1 MVIIVEKDIQEILR
15 NWEYQ
20 PGVFLVR
27 KIIGDDGKEKIQV
40 RVNLGILQMEM
51 DGRPDGK
58 TPYNAKSLLDY
69 YISIIDELIEL
80 NGTSDGF
87 ILTEKDMKDIDAEIM
102 QYYYR
107 RVCLFALKDYALAK
121 KDAEHNLKL
130 MDIIKKHCKDKDY
143 IESHE
148 KFRSFVIIE
157 MARAGILECINSKD
171 HAGAMKHV
179 NEAIE
184 MIEPIYREQGFGEE
198 ELKRVTELNMLKRW
212 RSQIHQD
219 WEGGI
224 VEIDEDRS

>member
-1 MVIIVEKDIQEILR
+1 MVSVEKDIQEILN

-40 RVNLGILQMEM
+40 RVNLGILQMEI

-69 YISIIDELIEL
+69 YLSIIDELVEL
-80 NGTSDGF
+80 DGSSEGF
-87 ILTEKDMKDIDAEIM
+87 TLTEKDMKAIDAEIM

-121 KDAEHNLKL
+121 RDAEHNLRL
-130 MDIIKKHCKDKDY
+130 MDIIKKYSKDKEY

-157 MARAGILECINSKD
+157 RARAGILECISSND
-171 HAGAMKHV
+171 HAGAMKYV
-179 NEAIE
+179 NEAIDL
-184 MIEPIYREQGFGEE
+184 IEPIYREQGFGEE
-198 ELKRVTELNMLKRW
+198 ELKKVTELNMLKRW

-224 VEIDEDRS
+224 VEIDEDMS